1 MLGFRRI
8 EIYGGKLMQ
17 VGLYPLDRA
26 EIGNKTV
33 YLGMD
38 MNSVFDILGKSE
50 NFHTLYDSNN
60 ERHYYCNGELAIDF
74 DKNNKVE
81 FIELLFGI
89 DGELQPLI
97 YGISAFEE
105 NADKMVDLLTE
116 KNNGEVDDSEGA
128 YSYAFLE
135 ISVGIYRESVPQDII
150 ESIEEAK
157 SEGMLLDNEEIKEE
171 MRRAS
176 HWGTIGIGIKDYY
189 R

>member
-1 MLGFRRI
+1 
-8 EIYGGKLMQ
+8 MQ
-17 VGLYPLDRA
+17 VRLYPLDRA
-26 EIGNKTV
+26 EIGDKTI

-38 MNSVFDILGKSE
+38 MHSVFDILGKSE
-50 NFHTLYDSNN
+50 EHHTNYGSNN
-60 ERHYYCNGELAIDF
+60 ERHYFFDSELAIDF
-74 DKNNKVE
+74 DEENKVE

-97 YGISAFEE
+97 YGINAFQEH
-105 NADKMVDLLTE
+105 ADKVVDLLMK
-116 KNNGEVDDSEGA
+116 KNDGEIDDSEEP

-135 ISVGIYRESVPQDII
+135 ISVGIYRELIPQEII

-157 SEGMLLDNEEIKEE
+157 NEGSPWDDEEIEEE

-176 HWGTIGIGIKDYY
+176 HWDTIGIGIKDYY